1 MTRFEQ
7 CLAHVLRHEGGYVDH
22 PNDPGGAT
30 NFGITR
36 KTLAR
41 WRGVKPWW
49 KLSKSEVRRIKS
61 KEIEAI
67 YRARYWRRCGA
78 PGMPKGLDLALFD
91 FAVNS
96 GPSRAVKT
104 LQSIVGSL
112 RDGVVGPITL
122 AAVRRA
128 NSNIGAHAL
137 INQLCQR
144 RLVFLRR
151 LPAFSIFG
159 RGWSRRVQSVRQAA
173 LRAAERVTVSPIQP
187 RPDLIN
193 QRNFLMQILT
203 GYKTYIV
210 ATAMLIAGIG
220 QMLGIDLPGFE
231 QQASGQL
238 VFEAL
243 AILFFRKGLKNEIA
257 GA

>member
-22 PNDPGGAT
+22 PRDPGGAT

-36 KTLAR
+36 KTLAA

-49 KLSKSEVRRIKS
+49 KLSKSEVRLLKS
-61 KEIEAI
+61 REVASI

-78 PGMPKGLDLALFD
+78 PAMAKGLDLALFD

-96 GPSRAVKT
+96 GPARAVKA
-104 LQSIVGSL
+104 LQAIVGSS
-112 RDGVVGPITL
+112 RDGVVGPITVGAIRRTI
-122 AAVRRA
+122 AA
-128 NSNIGAHAL
+128 IGARAL
-137 INQLCQR
+137 ITRLCEH
-144 RLVFLRR
+144 RLRFLRR
-151 LPAFSIFG
+151 LSTFPVFG
-159 RGWSRRVQSVRQAA
+159 NGWKRRVQSVRQAA
-173 LRAAERVTVSPIQP
+173 LRAADPAVQPPIQP
-187 RPDLIN
+187 KPKSIN
-193 QRNFLMQILT
+193 QRNFFMQILT
-203 GYKTYIV
+203 GYKTYVI

-243 AILFFRKGLKNEIA
+243 AILFFRKGIKNEIA